1 MMGNLT
7 KEDYRKSRVS
17 THRDVIQES
26 IAEEEEQKDNEKQPE
41 NADPDDMDS
50 LAMISENS

>member
-1 MMGNLT
+1 MCHAL
-7 KEDYRKSRVS
+7 SRIEAGS
-17 THRDVIQES
+17 RAGTPRDSE